1 MDATESCCCEFGE
14 LSERGRKSEREKAE
28 RVEEKKTKERK
39 QKLTT
44 SLQRG
49 PVHLTDSQLLRY
61 NGEDTSRP
69 IYLALNGTIYDV
81 TSNPRIYGPGGMYA
95 VFSGRDAARGFVTG
109 CFAVDNVPDLRG
121 VEWGFIPRDVPTY
134 EEKTDAELTELMRNY
149 REDWIRDATQQVRDA
164 VEHWQKV
171 FRGETGKE
179 YFEVGKVVGRKKET
193 GPVREL
199 CKPRPKD
206 GLEKWMQ
213 KRRVEKAKAK
223 KEGGDVKVGKD
234 EL

>member
-1 MDATESCCCEFGE
+1 
-14 LSERGRKSEREKAE
+14 
-28 RVEEKKTKERK
+28 
-39 QKLTT
+39 
-44 SLQRG
+44 
-49 PVHLTDSQLLRY
+49 
-61 NGEDTSRP
+61 
-69 IYLALNGTIYDV
+69 
-81 TSNPRIYGPGGMYA
+81 MYA

-149 REDWIRDATQQVRDA
+149 RDDWVRDATQQVRDA

-193 GPVREL
+193 GPAREL